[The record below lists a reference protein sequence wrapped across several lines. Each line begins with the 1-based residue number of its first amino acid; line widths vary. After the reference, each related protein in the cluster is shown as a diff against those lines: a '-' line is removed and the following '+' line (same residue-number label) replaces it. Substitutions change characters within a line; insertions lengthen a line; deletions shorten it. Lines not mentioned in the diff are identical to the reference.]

1 MDNPI
6 ALIELFGSVNI
17 CDNWLDSVRRF
28 IELISQVPGLPL
40 ERVSVTEIGA
50 RGPFAATRLS
60 QPASAGPL
68 TIKTVR
74 ITRFDRSEP
83 SLSDLMNFL
92 HEQGFCV
99 IEVEGYVVK
108 DPPKSPCIN

>member
-1 MDNPI
+1 VDKPI

-28 IELISQVPGLPL
+28 IELISQVPDLPL

-50 RGPFAATRLS
+50 RGPFAATRLL
-60 QPASAGPL
+60 QPASAGPM

-83 SLSDLMNFL
+83 SLHALRKFL

-99 IEVEGYVVK
+99 IQVNGYLEE
-108 DPPKSPCIN
+108 DPPKDPCIN